1 MIKLFLT
8 DVDGCLTDGGMYY
21 SAEGEVMK
29 RFCVY
34 DGMGMVCLQQAGIPC
49 GILTSENSPLVKA
62 RAEKLK
68 LRFLYLGVGSKVG
81 KSVTRYDFSLQDA
94 PSPSLSSELHSS
106 SPSLSSESHSS
117 SPSLSSELHSSSPSL
132 SSELHSSSA
141 LSGSRG
147 VSAELPPMSKLQAAR
162 EICAQL
168 GITLADV
175 CYVGDDINDI
185 DLLREVGSPCCP
197 SNARPEVKGISKSSG
212 AKADIRILDTPGGQ
226 GAIRELADLIL
237 DQIPTQ
243 KGVIRG

>member
-21 SAEGEVMK
+21 SAEGEVLK

-34 DGMGMVCLQQAGIPC
+34 DGMGMVCLQQTGIPC

-81 KSVTRYDFSLQDA
+81 KSVTRYDFSLSDA
-94 PSPSLSSELHSS
+94 P

-117 SPSLSSELHSSSPSL
+117 SV
-132 SSELHSSSA
+132 

-185 DLLREVGSPCCP
+185 DLLREVGFPCCP
-197 SNARPEVKGISKSSG
+197 PNARPEVKSIRKSSG
-212 AKADIRILDTPGGQ
+212 AQADIRILDTPGGQ

-237 DQIPTQ
+237 DRIPTQ